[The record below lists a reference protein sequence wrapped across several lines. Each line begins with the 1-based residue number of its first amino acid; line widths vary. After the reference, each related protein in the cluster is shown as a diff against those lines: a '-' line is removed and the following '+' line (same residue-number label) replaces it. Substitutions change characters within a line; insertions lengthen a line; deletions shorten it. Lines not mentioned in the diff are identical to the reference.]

1 MGFLL
6 DYRMVK
12 VTSEVKVLQVIEFVL
27 HTFVSMSTSY
37 VVDAYREPDIAVTVT
52 V

>member
-27 HTFVSMSTSY
+27 QTFVSMSTSY
-37 VVDAYREPDIAVTVT
+37 VVDSDREPDIAVTVT